1 LDELKAL
8 LEGLKPRPKTVLT
21 NGVFDILHA
30 GHASYLEAASNLG
43 DILIVALND
52 DASALALKGKDRPV
66 LKLEDRLR
74 LVASFRW
81 VDYVT
86 WFSELKLDRVLEALR
101 PDIHAKGVDYGGTG
115 VPEARL
121 AKSFRC
127 SSGACR
133 RAKEAI
139 HNGPD
144 CAYSKYRPNVLKG
157 NPWESKK
164 TF

>member
-1 LDELKAL
+1 MRLPSAPIVSLDELKAL
-8 LEGLKPRPKTVLT
+8 LEGLNPRPKTVLT

-74 LVASFRW
+74 LVTSFRW

-121 AKSFRC
+121 AKSLGVQVALVGEPKRL
-127 SSGACR
+127 STTGLIAHIRNTDQTS
-133 RAKEAI
+133 
-139 HNGPD
+139 
-144 CAYSKYRPNVLKG
+144 
-157 NPWESKK
+157 
-164 TF
+164 

>member
-1 LDELKAL
+1 MRLPSAPIVSLDELKAL

-121 AKSFRC
+121 A
-127 SSGACR
+127 
-133 RAKEAI
+133 
-139 HNGPD
+139 
-144 CAYSKYRPNVLKG
+144 
-157 NPWESKK
+157 ESLGVQVALVGEPKRLS
-164 TF
+164 TTGLIAHIRNTDQTC

>member
-86 WFSELKLDRVLEALR
+86 WFPSSNWIVSLRRLGRISMPKEWITEGPAFLR
-101 PDIHAKGVDYGGTG
+101 PAL
-115 VPEARL
+115 PSL
-121 AKSFRC
+121 
-127 SSGACR
+127 
-133 RAKEAI
+133 
-139 HNGPD
+139 
-144 CAYSKYRPNVLKG
+144 
-157 NPWESKK
+157 
-164 TF
+164 

>member
-1 LDELKAL
+1 MRLPSAPIVSLDELKAL
-8 LEGLKPRPKTVLT
+8 LEGLDPRPKTVLT

-86 WFSELKLDRVLEALR
+86 WFSELKLDRTLEALR

-121 AKSFRC
+121 A
-127 SSGACR
+127 
-133 RAKEAI
+133 
-139 HNGPD
+139 
-144 CAYSKYRPNVLKG
+144 
-157 NPWESKK
+157 ESLGVQVALVGEPKRLS
-164 TF
+164 TTGLIAHIRNTDQTS